1 MIPEHEGG
9 GFKSSVLKLK
19 LEIFET
25 IQKKY
30 SKIKYRDKVREVITM
45 YIADL
50 HIHSR
55 YSRATSKDCTPEY
68 LDLWAR
74 RKGIHIVGTGD
85 FTHPAWREELTEK
98 LEPAEDGLYVLK
110 EEYRIQDSEVPG
122 EMIPRFVVTGEISSI
137 YKKNGKVR
145 KVHSLI
151 LLPGL
156 EDAEKISAKLEQIGN
171 IHSDGRPILGL
182 DCHDLL
188 EILLELCPEAVYV
201 PAHIWTPHFS
211 LFGAFSGF
219 DTVEECFEDLTPY
232 IHAMETGLSSDPPM
246 NWRVSALDRFQ
257 LISNSDAHSPAKLG
271 REANL
276 FDIPMSYGALAHA
289 IQTGEG
295 LDGTI
300 EFFPEEGKYH
310 MDGHRKCNL
319 CLMPSETMRY
329 NGKCPVCGRKIT
341 IGVSHRVEEL
351 SDRAEG
357 YIRENA
363 KRFESLVPLP
373 EVIGASIG
381 ASAASK
387 KVDREYH
394 RLLSELGPEFDILRT
409 FPLEEI
415 HRVSGT
421 RLAEGIGRLRSGQVE
436 RIPGFDGEYGVI
448 RLFSAEELNNT
459 EGQLNFFE
467 LLGNSAVLWNENTN
481 EEKKKVS
488 PELAKWQNA
497 EQNRAEEGTEEA
509 VKEETNEG
517 SKIDQKEDT
526 KEVVETGMDTGK
538 TNQSALRLN
547 PEQEYAVRCSS
558 PRIAVKAGPGTGKT
572 KTLVSRLRY
581 LLEYRKVKPSDITAV
596 TFTNQAAQE
605 MRERIERE
613 TGKKQAARSMQIGT
627 FHGICLDF
635 LKGQGE
641 NSSLMTG
648 EEQRRLAEE
657 TIVESG
663 ISLNARRFLE
673 AVSRYKSGMKADLSE
688 EQIPEAAWQKAL
700 TLYESKKAARKLW
713 DFDDLLL
720 RTAQRIESG
729 EASDGWEKKFRYL
742 LVDEFQD
749 INPAQFDLVKL
760 WSRAGRELFVIG
772 DPDQSIYGFRGA
784 DAECFEKLKKEYSDL
799 ETVALKE
806 NYRSSPQILNA
817 AMAVISQEEGGEEE
831 GAEEREQKGDSG
843 LNAGQRLLH
852 PNCRD
857 NVPVRLIRAGSPM
870 GEAIFIAKEINR
882 LVGGIGMLEAHQ
894 ASWELGERR
903 PRGFEEIAVL
913 CRTHHQ
919 AELVE
924 KCLKKESIPYIM
936 AGREDFLQ
944 EGTVQGSLSFFRYLE
959 DPEALSVMRIS
970 AEQLWKLEWNDMTAE
985 VVRSA
990 AEKFRPLYQKKKPQ
1004 KFLEE
1009 WMEEMGISEDPAM
1022 QRLLQMS
1029 VFYKNMPEFVSA
1041 LTLGVESD
1049 LKRCGMKKYTS
1060 EAVTIMTLH
1069 GSKGLEFPVVFIY
1082 GAEQGSIPLESETH
1096 PSDKEEERRLFY
1108 VGMTRAKEELI
1119 MTTSGEM
1126 SEFLISLPSG
1136 LLEEENV
1143 KKKKKEESWHQMRL
1157 FEDML

>member
-1 MIPEHEGG
+1 
-9 GFKSSVLKLK
+9 
-19 LEIFET
+19 
-25 IQKKY
+25 
-30 SKIKYRDKVREVITM
+30 M

-55 YSRATSKDCTPEY
+55 YSRATSKDCTPEH

-98 LEPAEDGLYVLK
+98 LEPAEEGLYVLK
-110 EEYRIQDSEVPG
+110 EEYRIKDSEVPG
-122 EMIPRFVVTGEISSI
+122 EMTPRFVITGEISSI

-188 EILLELCPEAVYV
+188 EIILELCPSAVYV

-219 DTVEECFEDLTPY
+219 DTVKECFEDLTPY

-276 FDIPMSYGALAHA
+276 FDIPMSYDALADA
-289 IQTGEG
+289 IQTGKG

-319 CLMPSETMRY
+319 CLTPSETLKY

-351 SDRAEG
+351 ADREEG
-357 YIRENA
+357 YVRENA

-381 ASAASK
+381 ASSTSK
-387 KVDREYH
+387 KVDREYR
-394 RLLSELGPEFDILRT
+394 RLLAELGPEFEILRNL
-409 FPLEEI
+409 PLEEI
-415 HRVSGT
+415 RRAAGT
-421 RLAEGIGRLRSGQVE
+421 RIAEGIERLRNGQVE

-459 EGQLNFFE
+459 EGQMNFFDM
-467 LLGNSAVLWNENTN
+467 LGVPETETIPSNR
-481 EEKKKVS
+481 EKD
-488 PELAKWQNA
+488 PD
-497 EQNRAEEGTEEA
+497 R
-509 VKEETNEG
+509 
-517 SKIDQKEDT
+517 DR
-526 KEVVETGMDTGK
+526 TGK
-538 TNQSALRLN
+538 TKASLEAAQEIPEDAPTLKPAAPVLN
-547 PEQEYAVRCSS
+547 PEQAYAVRCTS

-596 TFTNQAAQE
+596 TFTNQAAAE

-613 TGKKQAARSMQIGT
+613 TGKKQTARAMQIGT
-627 FHGICLDF
+627 FHAICLDF
-635 LKGQGE
+635 LKEQGE
-641 NSSLMTG
+641 NPVLMTN

-657 TIVESG
+657 TVVESG
-663 ISLNARRFLE
+663 IPINAKRFLE
-673 AVSRYKSGMKADLSE
+673 MVSRCKSKTEAERSEIDEMLSE
-688 EQIPEAAWQKAL
+688 EQIPEKEWQTAWD
-700 TLYESKKAARKLW
+700 LYEKKKEEKNLW

-720 RTAQRIESG
+720 RTVRRIENG
-729 EASDGWEKKFRYL
+729 ETASGWEKRFRYL

-749 INPAQFDLVKL
+749 IDPVQFRLVKL
-760 WSRAGRELFVIG
+760 WSSAGRELFVIG

-784 DAECFEKLKKEYSDL
+784 DAKCFDKLKKEYNDL
-799 ETVALKE
+799 ETVTLRE

-817 AMAVISQEEGGEEE
+817 ATSVISQEERRSGEVPGENLLEE
-831 GAEEREQKGDSG
+831 SPCRGSG
-843 LNAGQRLLH
+843 RQVLH
-852 PNCRD
+852 PNCPD
-857 NVPVRLIRAGSPM
+857 NVLVRLVHAGSPM
-870 GEAIFIAKEINR
+870 GEAVFIAKEINR
-882 LVGGIGMLEAHQ
+882 LVGGIGMLEAHEN
-894 ASWELGERR
+894 AWERGECRV
-903 PRGFEEIAVL
+903 RGFDEIAVL

-924 KCLKKESIPYIM
+924 KCLKKESLPYIV

-944 EGTVQGSLSFFRYLE
+944 ESTVQDSLCFFRYLE
-959 DPEALSVMRIS
+959 DPEDIEAMKSA
-970 AEQLWKLEWNDMTAE
+970 AEQLWKLEWNEMTEE
-985 VVRSA
+985 VIRSA

-1004 KFLEE
+1004 KFIEQ
-1009 WMEEMGISEDPAM
+1009 WMEEMGLAKDLAM
-1022 QRLLQMS
+1022 QKLLQMT
-1029 VFYKNMPEFVSA
+1029 VFYKNMPEFMNAIS
-1041 LTLGVESD
+1041 LGVESD
-1049 LKRCGMKKYTS
+1049 LRRCGTKKYTAD
-1060 EAVTIMTLH
+1060 AVTIMTLH

-1082 GAEQGSIPLESETH
+1082 GADQGSIPLESEKH
-1096 PSDKEEERRLFY
+1096 LCDREEERRLFY
-1108 VGMTRAKEELI
+1108 VGMTRAKEELLL
-1119 MTTSGEM
+1119 TTSGEA
-1126 SEFLISLPSG
+1126 SEFLKSLPDG
-1136 LLEEENV
+1136 LMEEENV
-1143 KKKKKEESWHQMRL
+1143 
-1157 FEDML
+1157 

>member
-1 MIPEHEGG
+1 
-9 GFKSSVLKLK
+9 
-19 LEIFET
+19 
-25 IQKKY
+25 
-30 SKIKYRDKVREVITM
+30 M

-55 YSRATSKDCTPEY
+55 YSRATSKDCAPEH

-98 LEPAEDGLYVLK
+98 LEPAEAGLYVLK
-110 EEYRIQDSEVPG
+110 EGYRIKDSEVPG
-122 EMIPRFVVTGEISSI
+122 EMIPRFVITGEISSI

-188 EILLELCPEAVYV
+188 EIILELCPSAVYV

-219 DTVEECFEDLTPY
+219 DTVEECFGDLTPY

-276 FDIPMSYGALAHA
+276 FDIPMSYRALADA
-289 IQTGEG
+289 IQTGIG

-319 CLMPSETMRY
+319 CLTPSETMKY
-329 NGKCPVCGRKIT
+329 NGRCPVCGRKIT

-351 SDRAEG
+351 ADREEG
-357 YIRENA
+357 YVRENA
-363 KRFESLVPLP
+363 KRFESLVPLS

-394 RLLSELGPEFDILRT
+394 RVISHLGPEFEILRT
-409 FPLEEI
+409 LPLEEI
-415 HRVSGT
+415 SQTAGT
-421 RLAEGIGRLRSGQVE
+421 RIAEGIERLRKGKVE

-448 RLFSAEELNNT
+448 RLFSAEELSNT
-459 EGQLNFFE
+459 EGQMNFFDM
-467 LLGNSAVLWNENTN
+467 LGVQEAETRPADRQEENSVGKPAGRSEIPEVMQENTTTVIS
-481 EEKKKVS
+481 ETAQTSEKNLPV
-488 PELAKWQNA
+488 LNT
-497 EQNRAEEGTEEA
+497 EQA
-509 VKEETNEG
+509 
-517 SKIDQKEDT
+517 
-526 KEVVETGMDTGK
+526 
-538 TNQSALRLN
+538 
-547 PEQEYAVRCSS
+547 YAVRCNL

-581 LLEYRKVKPSDITAV
+581 LLEYRKVKPADITAV
-596 TFTNQAAQE
+596 TFTNQAAAE
-605 MRERIERE
+605 MRERIGRE

-627 FHGICLDF
+627 FHAICLDF
-635 LKGQGE
+635 LKAQGE
-641 NSSLMTG
+641 APVLITDD
-648 EEQRRLAEE
+648 EQRRLAEE

-663 ISLNARRFLE
+663 ISMSAGRFLE
-673 AVSRYKSGMKADLSE
+673 AVSRSKSGMDVQPE
-688 EQIPEAAWQKAL
+688 EEKVPEPLWQQACE
-700 TLYESKKAARKLW
+700 LYEEKKNARKLW

-720 RTAQRIESG
+720 RTARRIKNG
-729 EASDGWEKKFRYL
+729 EAAAGWEKQFRYL

-749 INPAQFDLVKL
+749 IDPVQFRLVKL
-760 WSRAGRELFVIG
+760 WSSAGRELFVIG

-784 DAECFEKLKKEYSDL
+784 DAKCFDKLKKEYSDL
-799 ETVALKE
+799 ETVTLKE

-817 AMAVISQEEGGEEE
+817 ATAVIAQEK
-831 GAEEREQKGDSG
+831 KGNKEDSDESLLG
-843 LNAGQRLLH
+843 KEPCEVSCSSGQRALH
-852 PNCRD
+852 PNCPD
-857 NVPVRLIRAGSPM
+857 NAPVRLVHAGSQM

-894 ASWELGERR
+894 NAWEQDGRR
-903 PRGFEEIAVL
+903 VRGFDEMAVL

-924 KCLKKESIPYIM
+924 KCLKKESIPYIV
-936 AGREDFLQ
+936 AGREDFLK
-944 EGTVQGSLSFFRYLE
+944 ESTVQDSLCFFRYLE
-959 DPEALSVMRIS
+959 DPEDIEAMKGSV
-970 AEQLWKLEWNDMTAE
+970 EQFWKLEWNE
-985 VVRSA
+985 VTGEVIRSA
-990 AEKFRPLYQKKKPQ
+990 AEKFRPLYQKRKPQ
-1004 KFLEE
+1004 KFIEQ
-1009 WMEEMGISEDPAM
+1009 WMEEMGMSEDPAM
-1022 QRLLQMS
+1022 RKFLQMA
-1029 VFYKNMPEFVSA
+1029 VFYKTMPEFMNAVS
-1041 LTLGVESD
+1041 LGVESD
-1049 LKRCGMKKYTS
+1049 LKRCGTKKYIAD
-1060 EAVTIMTLH
+1060 AVTIMTLH

-1082 GAEQGSIPLESETH
+1082 GADQGSIPLESEKH
-1096 PSDKEEERRLFY
+1096 PCDREEERRLFY
-1108 VGMTRAKEELI
+1108 VGMTRAKEELLL
-1119 MTTSGEM
+1119 TTSGEM
-1126 SEFLISLPSG
+1126 SEFLKNLPDG
-1136 LLEEENV
+1136 LMEEENAE
-1143 KKKKKEESWHQMRL
+1143 KKKKEENWHQMSL
-1157 FEDML
+1157 FEM

>member
-1 MIPEHEGG
+1 
-9 GFKSSVLKLK
+9 
-19 LEIFET
+19 
-25 IQKKY
+25 
-30 SKIKYRDKVREVITM
+30 M

-110 EEYRIQDSEVPG
+110 EEYRIRDSEVPG

-188 EILLELCPEAVYV
+188 EILLELCPSAVYV

-219 DTVEECFEDLTPY
+219 DTVEECFGDLTPY

-319 CLMPSETMRY
+319 CLTPSETMKY

-341 IGVSHRVEEL
+341 IGVSHRAEEL

-394 RLLSELGPEFDILRT
+394 RVLSELGPEFDVLRT

-415 HRVSGT
+415 RRVSGT

-448 RLFSAEELNNT
+448 RLFTAEELNNT
-459 EGQLNFFE
+459 EGQMNFFD
-467 LLGNSAVLWNENTN
+467 LLGNSVVIGNENTS

-488 PELAKWQNA
+488 SGLAEKQNT
-497 EQNRAEEGTEEA
+497 EQDGAEEGTEEN
-509 VKEETNEG
+509 VKEDTSEG
-517 SKIDQKEDT
+517 SKVDPKEDT
-526 KEVVETGMDTGK
+526 KEVVETGMGTRK
-538 TNQSALRLN
+538 TNQSAPRLN

-605 MRERIERE
+605 MRERIEKE

-627 FHGICLDF
+627 FHAICLDF

-641 NSSLMTG
+641 DSSLMTE

-657 TIVESG
+657 TIAESG

-673 AVSRYKSGMKADLSE
+673 AVSRCKSGMKADLSE
-688 EQIPEAAWQKAL
+688 EQIPEAAWQQAQK
-700 TLYESKKAARKLW
+700 LYESKKDAWKLW

-729 EASDGWEKKFRYL
+729 EVSDGWEKKFRYL

-749 INPAQFDLVKL
+749 INPAQFALVKL

-784 DAECFEKLKKEYSDL
+784 DAECFDKLKKEYSDL
-799 ETVALKE
+799 ETVVLKE

-817 AMAVISQEEGGEEE
+817 AMAVISQEESAAVEARGEGG
-831 GAEEREQKGDSG
+831 QKTGSG
-843 LNAGQRLLH
+843 LSVSGGQRILH

-857 NVPVRLIRAGSPM
+857 NVPVRLIHAGSPM

-894 ASWELGERR
+894 AAWEMGERR
-903 PRGFEEIAVL
+903 MRGFEEIAVL

-919 AELVE
+919 AELLE

-944 EGTVQGSLSFFRYLE
+944 EGTVQGSLCFFRFLE
-959 DPEALSVMRIS
+959 DPEDLSAMRTS

-985 VVRSA
+985 VIRSA
-990 AEKFRPLYQKKKPQ
+990 AEKFRPLYQKKKPR

-1009 WMEEMGISEDPAM
+1009 WMEEMGLPEDPAM
-1022 QRLLQMS
+1022 QRLLQMT

-1049 LKRCGMKKYTS
+1049 LKRCRTKKYTS

-1082 GAEQGSIPLESETH
+1082 GAEQGSIPLESEKH
-1096 PSDKEEERRLFY
+1096 SSDKAEERRLFY

-1126 SEFLISLPSG
+1126 SEFLGQLPNG
-1136 LLEEENV
+1136 LIEGENV
-1143 KKKKKEESWHQMRL
+1143 EKKKKEESWHQMSL
-1157 FEDML
+1157 FEDI

>member
-1 MIPEHEGG
+1 
-9 GFKSSVLKLK
+9 
-19 LEIFET
+19 
-25 IQKKY
+25 
-30 SKIKYRDKVREVITM
+30 M

-55 YSRATSKDCTPEY
+55 YSRATSKDCTPEH

-98 LEPAEDGLYVLK
+98 LEPAEEGLYVLK
-110 EEYRIQDSEVPG
+110 EEYRIKDSEVPG
-122 EMIPRFVVTGEISSI
+122 EMTPRFVITGEISSI

-188 EILLELCPEAVYV
+188 EIILELCPSAVYV

-276 FDIPMSYGALAHA
+276 FDIPMSYDALADA
-289 IQTGEG
+289 IQTGKG

-319 CLMPSETMRY
+319 CLTPSETLKY
-329 NGKCPVCGRKIT
+329 NGKCPECGRKIT
-341 IGVSHRVEEL
+341 IGVSHRVEEVA
-351 SDRAEG
+351 DREEG
-357 YIRENA
+357 YVRENA
-363 KRFESLVPLP
+363 KRFESIVPLP

-381 ASAASK
+381 ASSTSK
-387 KVDREYH
+387 KVDREYR
-394 RLLSELGPEFDILRT
+394 RLLAELGPEFEILRNL
-409 FPLEEI
+409 PLEEI
-415 HRVSGT
+415 RRAAGT
-421 RLAEGIGRLRSGQVE
+421 RIAEGIERLRNGQVE

-459 EGQLNFFE
+459 EGQMNFFDM
-467 LLGNSAVLWNENTN
+467 LGVPETETIPSNR
-481 EEKKKVS
+481 EKD
-488 PELAKWQNA
+488 PD
-497 EQNRAEEGTEEA
+497 R
-509 VKEETNEG
+509 
-517 SKIDQKEDT
+517 DR
-526 KEVVETGMDTGK
+526 TGK
-538 TNQSALRLN
+538 TKASLEAAQEIPEDAPTPDTEDARTLKQVNAAILKREDALTLKPAAPVLN
-547 PEQEYAVRCSS
+547 PEQAYAVRCTS

-581 LLEYRKVKPSDITAV
+581 LMEYRKVKPSDITAV
-596 TFTNQAAQE
+596 TFTNQAAAG

-627 FHGICLDF
+627 FHAICLDF
-635 LKGQGE
+635 LREQGE
-641 NSSLMTG
+641 DPLLMTD
-648 EEQRRLAEE
+648 EEQSRLAEE

-663 ISLNARRFLE
+663 ISINAKRFLE
-673 AVSRYKSGMKADLSE
+673 IVSRCKSKTEAERSEIDEMLSE
-688 EQIPEAAWQKAL
+688 EQIPEKEWQTAWD
-700 TLYESKKAARKLW
+700 LYEKKKEEKNLW

-720 RTAQRIESG
+720 RTVRRIENG
-729 EASDGWEKKFRYL
+729 ETASGWEKRFRYL

-749 INPAQFDLVKL
+749 IDPVQFRLVKL
-760 WSRAGRELFVIG
+760 WSSAGRELFVIG

-784 DAECFEKLKKEYSDL
+784 DAKCFDKLKKEYSDL
-799 ETVALKE
+799 ETVTLRE
-806 NYRSSPQILNA
+806 NYRSSPQILKA
-817 AMAVISQEEGGEEE
+817 ATAVISQEENSAGEDPGESPQGE
-831 GAEEREQKGDSG
+831 PLCEAPRSS
-843 LNAGQRLLH
+843 GQRALH
-852 PNCRD
+852 PNRPD
-857 NVPVRLIRAGSPM
+857 NVPVKLVRAGSPM
-870 GEAIFIAKEINR
+870 GEAVFIAKEINR
-882 LVGGIGMLEAHQ
+882 LVGGIGMLEAHEN
-894 ASWELGERR
+894 AWERDGRR
-903 PRGFEEIAVL
+903 VRGFDEISIL

-924 KCLKKESIPYIM
+924 KCLKKESIPYIV
-936 AGREDFLQ
+936 AGREDFLK
-944 EGTVQGSLSFFRYLE
+944 ESTVQDSLCFFRYLE
-959 DPEALSVMRIS
+959 DPEDMETMKSA
-970 AEQLWKLEWNDMTAE
+970 AEQLWKLEWNEMAGE
-985 VVRSA
+985 VIRSA

-1004 KFLEE
+1004 KFIEQ
-1009 WMEEMGISEDPAM
+1009 WMEEMGLAKDPAM
-1022 QRLLQMS
+1022 QKLLQMT
-1029 VFYKNMPEFVSA
+1029 VFYKNMPEFMNAIS
-1041 LTLGVESD
+1041 LGVESD
-1049 LKRCGMKKYTS
+1049 LRRCGTKKYTAD
-1060 EAVTIMTLH
+1060 AVTIMTLH

-1082 GAEQGSIPLESETH
+1082 GADQGSIPLESEKH
-1096 PSDKEEERRLFY
+1096 PCEIEEERRLLY
-1108 VGMTRAKEELI
+1108 VGMTRAKEELLL
-1119 MTTSGEM
+1119 TASGEV
-1126 SEFLISLPSG
+1126 SEFLEKLPDG
-1136 LLEEENV
+1136 VLEEENAE
-1143 KKKKKEESWHQMRL
+1143 KKKKEENWHQMSL
-1157 FEDML
+1157 FEF

>member
-1 MIPEHEGG
+1 
-9 GFKSSVLKLK
+9 
-19 LEIFET
+19 
-25 IQKKY
+25 
-30 SKIKYRDKVREVITM
+30 M

-55 YSRATSKDCTPEY
+55 YSRATSKDCTPEH

-110 EEYRIQDSEVPG
+110 EEYRIRDSEVPG
-122 EMIPRFVVTGEISSI
+122 EMSPRFVITGEISSI

-151 LLPGL
+151 LLPGM

-188 EILLELCPEAVYV
+188 EIILELCPSAVYV

-276 FDIPMSYGALAHA
+276 FDIPMSYGALADA
-289 IQTGEG
+289 IQTGKG

-319 CLMPSETMRY
+319 CLTPSETMKY

-351 SDRAEG
+351 ADREEG
-357 YIRENA
+357 YVRKNA

-373 EVIGASIG
+373 EVIGASVG
-381 ASAASK
+381 VSAASK
-387 KVDREYH
+387 KADREYQ
-394 RLLSELGPEFDILRT
+394 RILSQLGPEFEILRNL
-409 FPLEEI
+409 PLEEI
-415 HRVSGT
+415 RRAAGT
-421 RLAEGIGRLRSGQVE
+421 RLAEGIERLRSGQVE

-459 EGQLNFFE
+459 EGQMNFFDV
-467 LLGNSAVLWNENTN
+467 LGVPETETVPANRRKDKERDSEGKPEMSSEVD
-481 EEKKKVS
+481 EEISKDAPA
-488 PELAKWQNA
+488 PE
-497 EQNRAEEGTEEA
+497 TEEA
-509 VKEETNEG
+509 RSLKR
-517 SKIDQKEDT
+517 EDT
-526 KEVVETGMDTGK
+526 GTSRRENIP
-538 TNQSALRLN
+538 TNKPSAPVLN
-547 PEQEYAVRCSS
+547 PEQAYAVRCTS

-581 LLEYRKVKPSDITAV
+581 LMEYRKVKPSDITAV
-596 TFTNQAAQE
+596 TFTNQAAAE

-613 TGKKQAARSMQIGT
+613 TGKKQTARALQIGT
-627 FHGICLDF
+627 FHAICLDF
-635 LKGQGE
+635 LKAQGE
-641 NSSLMTG
+641 KPVLMTD

-657 TIVESG
+657 TVVESG
-663 ISLNARRFLE
+663 ISINAKRFLE
-673 AVSRYKSGMKADLSE
+673 MVSRCKSGTEAERSENDEMLSE
-688 EQIPEAAWQKAL
+688 EMIPEKEWKKAWD
-700 TLYESKKAARKLW
+700 LYEKKKEEKNLW

-720 RTAQRIESG
+720 WTVRRIENG
-729 EASDGWEKKFRYL
+729 EAAAGWEKRFRYL

-749 INPAQFDLVKL
+749 IDPVQFRLVKL
-760 WSRAGRELFVIG
+760 WSSAGRELFVIG

-784 DAECFEKLKKEYSDL
+784 DAACFERLKKEYSDL
-799 ETVALKE
+799 ETVTLKE

-817 AMAVISQEEGGEEE
+817 ATAVISQEEKGTGEDSD
-831 GAEEREQKGDSG
+831 ERLLEKEPCEAPCSS
-843 LNAGQRLLH
+843 GQRALH
-852 PNCRD
+852 PNCPD
-857 NVPVRLIRAGSPM
+857 NAPVRLIRAGSPL
-870 GEAIFIAKEINR
+870 GEAIFIAKEIDR
-882 LVGGIGMLEAHQ
+882 MVGGIGMLEAHQ
-894 ASWELGERR
+894 NAWEQDGRR
-903 PRGFEEIAVL
+903 VRGFDEMAVL

-924 KCLKKESIPYIM
+924 KCLKKESIPYIV
-936 AGREDFLQ
+936 AGREDFLK
-944 EGTVQGSLSFFRYLE
+944 ESTVQDSLCFFRYLG
-959 DPEALSVMRIS
+959 DPEDIEAMKNS
-970 AEQLWKLEWNDMTAE
+970 AEQIWKLEWNEMTGE
-985 VVRSA
+985 VIRSA

-1004 KFLEE
+1004 KFIEQ
-1009 WMEEMGISEDPAM
+1009 WMEEMGMSEDPAM
-1022 QRLLQMS
+1022 RKFLQMA
-1029 VFYKNMPEFVSA
+1029 VFYKTMPEFMNAVS
-1041 LTLGVESD
+1041 LGVESD
-1049 LKRCGMKKYTS
+1049 LKRCGTKKYTAD
-1060 EAVTIMTLH
+1060 AVTIMTLH

-1082 GAEQGSIPLESETH
+1082 GADQGSIPLESEKH
-1096 PSDKEEERRLFY
+1096 PCDRDEERRLFY
-1108 VGMTRAKEELI
+1108 VGMTRAKEELLL
-1119 MTTSGEM
+1119 TTSGEM
-1126 SEFLISLPSG
+1126 SEFLKSLPDG
-1136 LLEEENV
+1136 LMEEENV
-1143 KKKKKEESWHQMRL
+1143 EKKKKEENWHQMSL
-1157 FEDML
+1157 FEM